1 MANSKDQAAR
11 LYDLR
16 KMRSYGDFVD
26 EPNASQKYGAAGF
39 DCEFLCIRMM
49 NALC

>member
-39 DCEFLCIRMM
+39 DCEFLCI
-49 NALC
+49 